1 MPLNTPKTKPL
12 FWNKMFKPFFD
23 KDFWD
28 LVKVFVW
35 RELKIKYAQTYLGL
49 FWMFFPPLMALLVV
63 SFFFG
68 NLMKVSNEI
77 PNYTLFAYSG
87 MLGWFY
93 FSYIISY
100 SSVSLIQNQE
110 IIQKTAIPRI
120 VFPLSKALTGMID
133 LAIWFLVAIVLMYFF
148 HIKIGLSLIF
158 LPLVLFLN
166 FVAGFS
172 IGIWVTA
179 FSISWRDIY
188 QLVPYIIGFTML
200 VTPVFYHMN
209 MVPEHLKIFLYLN
222 PIAGV
227 IELYRYLFLH
237 IPFHN
242 TNFLWGLAFSF
253 VMLIGG
259 ILYFHKQESIMA
271 EKI

>member
-1 MPLNTPKTKPL
+1 
-12 FWNKMFKPFFD
+12 MFKQFFN

-28 LVKVFVW
+28 LVRVFVW
-35 RELKIKYAQTYLGL
+35 REIKIKYAQTYLGV
-49 FWMFFPPLMALLVV
+49 FWIFFPPLMALLVV

-93 FSYIISY
+93 FSYIISFT
-100 SSVSLIQNQE
+100 SVSLIQNQE

-120 VFPLSKALTGMID
+120 VFPLAKALTGMID
-133 LAIWFLVAIVLMYFF
+133 LVVWFMVALVLMFVF
-148 HIKIGLSLIF
+148 HIKIGPSMIL
-158 LPLVLFLN
+158 LPFVLFLN

-172 IGIWVTA
+172 IGIWITA
-179 FSISWRDIY
+179 FSIRWRDIY

-200 VTPVFYHMN
+200 ITPVFYHMN
-209 MVPEHLKIFLYLN
+209 MVPNNLKIFLYLN
-222 PIAGV
+222 PIAAV
-227 IELYRYLFLH
+227 IELYRLLFLH

-242 TNFLWGLAFSF
+242 LNFLWGIVFSF
-253 VMLIGG
+253 IILTGG
-259 ILYFHKQESIMA
+259 IIFFKKQESIMA

>member
-1 MPLNTPKTKPL
+1 MLKQ
-12 FWNKMFKPFFD
+12 FFD

-35 RELKIKYAQTYLGL
+35 REIKIKYAQTYLGV
-49 FWMFFPPLMALLVV
+49 FWIFFPPLMALLVV

-93 FSYIISY
+93 FSYIISFT
-100 SSVSLIQNQE
+100 SVSLIQNQE

-120 VFPLSKALTGMID
+120 VFPFAKALTGMID
-133 LAIWFLVAIVLMYFF
+133 LVVWFMVAIVLMFVF
-148 HIKIGLSLIF
+148 RVKIELSIIF
-158 LPLVLFLN
+158 LPFVLFLN
-166 FVAGFS
+166 FIAGFS
-172 IGIWVTA
+172 IGIWITA
-179 FSISWRDIY
+179 FSIRWRDIY

-200 VTPVFYHMN
+200 ITPVFYHMN
-209 MVPEHLKIFLYLN
+209 MVPDNLKIFLYLN

-227 IELYRYLFLH
+227 IELYRFIFLH
-237 IPFHN
+237 IPFQN
-242 TNFLWGLAFSF
+242 ISFLWGIVFSF
-253 VMLIGG
+253 AILAGG
-259 ILYFHKQESIMA
+259 MIFFKKQESIMA

>member
-1 MPLNTPKTKPL
+1 
-12 FWNKMFKPFFD
+12 MFKQFID

-28 LVKVFVW
+28 LVRVFVW
-35 RELKIKYAQTYLGL
+35 RELKIKYAQTYLGV
-49 FWMFFPPLMALLVV
+49 FWIFFPPLMALLVV

-77 PNYTLFAYSG
+77 PYYTLFAYSG

-93 FSYIISY
+93 FSYIISFT
-100 SSVSLIQNQE
+100 SVSLIQNQE

-120 VFPLSKALTGMID
+120 VFPLAKALTGMID
-133 LAIWFLVAIVLMYFF
+133 LVVWFVVAIVLMFVF
-148 HIKIGLSLIF
+148 NVKIGPSMIL
-158 LPLVLFLN
+158 LPFVLFLN

-172 IGIWVTA
+172 IGIWITA
-179 FSISWRDIY
+179 FSIRWRDIY
-188 QLVPYIIGFTML
+188 QFVPYIIGFTML
-200 VTPVFYHMN
+200 ITPVFYHMN
-209 MVPEHLKIFLYLN
+209 MVPNNLKIFLYLN

-237 IPFHN
+237 IPYHN
-242 TNFLWGLAFSF
+242 INFLWGIVFSF

-259 ILYFHKQESIMA
+259 MIFFKKQESIMA